1 MTLLRCKAAFA
12 FLLVSTSTLGF
23 AAQPTIRIRFDYA
36 GAEDLLNAI
45 ANKQVSNSDLSR
57 LLAVKGVAA
66 MVTNTIKYVPSNT
79 RQGFESAVREVATS
93 GHEVTGDYQLDDV
106 VQNSANIRR
115 TIQLLRAHQQAI
127 SEDIAGTFHRYAPMV
142 HDVTIT
148 LHFVVGGVSD
158 GFVLDGDPQPE
169 LFVALGK
176 GDQDLPGIEL
186 NLKHEAFHVLQK
198 VLAGKQSG
206 MTECVDQ
213 PGRLSVPLRLA
224 CTTLLEGTASFV
236 ADATKASGK
245 GPYIDMWRSRYQRN
259 LRPAHLAADFKTST
273 PCSKNSRPVPSIG
286 SKPMPLHS
294 PRLTP
299 RFTSWAIAWQ
309 KRSRRPMVR
318 RPLARR
324 CGSLRWSSFIDTWNY
339 AATMHDFLS
348 FQKAPRS
355 GWLPASSLG
364 ESGIRAGSG
373 PAALAAFSFAAIAQ
387 WLPELPC
394 RRCAGAR
401 FRACPKVA
409 CPWPAQVPP

>member
-23 AAQPTIRIRFDYA
+23 AAQPTIPIRFDYA

-66 MVTNTIKYVPSNT
+66 MVANTIKYVPSNT
-79 RQGFESAVREVATS
+79 RQGFESAVREVATR

-106 VQNSANIRR
+106 VQNSATIWQ

-127 SEDIAGTFHRYAPMV
+127 SEDMARSFHRYAPMV

-148 LHFVVGGVSD
+148 LHFVVGGASD

-236 ADATKASGK
+236 ADATKASGN

-259 LRPAHLAADFKTST
+259 LRPAHLAADFKTFDTVLQKLQAGSLNWKQAYAASFT
-273 PCSKNSRPVPSIG
+273 PPDT
-286 SKPMPLHS
+286 PLYFVGY
-294 PRLTP
+294 RMAE
-299 RFTSWAIAWQ
+299 AIAQ
-309 KRSRRPMVR
+309 
-318 RPLARR
+318 A
-324 CGSLRWSSFIDTWNY
+324 D
-339 AATMHDFLS
+339 
-348 FQKAPRS
+348 
-355 GWLPASSLG
+355 
-364 ESGIRAGSG
+364 G
-373 PAALAAFSFAAIAQ
+373 PAAIGTSLRQPPLEFFHRYMELCRNHARLPQFSKSTQEWLASSKQ
-387 WLPELPC
+387 S
-394 RRCAGAR
+394 R
-401 FRACPKVA
+401 
-409 CPWPAQVPP
+409 